1 MQYYL
6 LAINVFS
13 DGEMTLLELSHQDG
27 SLRGGL
33 GGGDGG
39 RADDGDSLL
48 GTPIKQAKKK
58 KKKKSKFCVII

>member
-1 MQYYL
+1 
-6 LAINVFS
+6 
-13 DGEMTLLELSHQDG
+13 MTLIELFHFHFLFQDG